1 MGETCD
7 HVAEMFLVEPAVC
20 TGLTNPSCSS
30 FANEWLPCRKYI
42 ELTKIKDLNFDR
54 ENLAQCGK
62 KKRLLVANPKKKFKL
77 LAKWDRKPLSLIYF
91 VSAFEKI
98 VLNRILFTA
107 IPKPKI
113 DFVQEIITDQPRE
126 TDIEVTRIESLKLSK
141 TKVSEKFRYTFNRK
155 NQTN

>member
-54 ENLAQCGK
+54 ENLA
-62 KKRLLVANPKKKFKL
+62 
-77 LAKWDRKPLSLIYF
+77 
-91 VSAFEKI
+91 
-98 VLNRILFTA
+98 
-107 IPKPKI
+107 
-113 DFVQEIITDQPRE
+113 
-126 TDIEVTRIESLKLSK
+126 
-141 TKVSEKFRYTFNRK
+141 
-155 NQTN
+155 